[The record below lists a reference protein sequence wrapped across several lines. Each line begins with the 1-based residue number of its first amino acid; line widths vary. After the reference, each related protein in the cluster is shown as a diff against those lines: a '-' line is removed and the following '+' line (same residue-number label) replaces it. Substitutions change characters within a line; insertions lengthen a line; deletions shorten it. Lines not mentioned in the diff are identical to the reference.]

1 MVDRPGKD
9 LSKLVEQ
16 ARSGGA
22 EAFGHL
28 YDLFLD
34 KIYRFIFLKVSNK
47 QEAEDLSQQVFMKAW
62 EAIGRFEDEGVPFS
76 SWLYK
81 IARNLVIDFYRTRK
95 ASISLEENI
104 DSEVLW
110 DEIDA
115 GEEIVRNHEKE
126 TILIALNDLTED
138 QKDVILL
145 RYIEDLSYD
154 EIAKITN
161 KNQTALRILQYRGMK
176 KLRVILEGKK
186 NKKADE

>member
-16 ARSGGA
+16 ARSGEA

-126 TILIALNDLTED
+126 MILIALNDLTGD

-145 RYIEDLSYD
+145 RYIEDLPYD

-186 NKKADE
+186 NKKTDE